1 MRLARIFFTYCLLFY
16 LVPLF
21 IRLFI
26 QSLNDQAARKAG
38 IFFRK
43 ACVTSAVLINPSWP
57 SDYRERTK
65 AWNIKYHACIDS
77 SPGWSLR
84 WIQERRWIKEECID
98 HELNKRSSSSSSQA
112 VGTAITTPMGT
123 RTNEGTVAMHAC
135 NEALRC
141 NCGAADTRVSK
152 AAAWL
157 PSLVGPLARIR
168 EQSRWGIL
176 NSYWPGHTGRPL
188 GAGRFIGGYTRI
200 WGGIGAG
207 FVARRGIVARKEAG
221 VAGHAVTFN

>member
-1 MRLARIFFTYCLLFY
+1 
-16 LVPLF
+16 
-21 IRLFI
+21 
-26 QSLNDQAARKAG
+26 
-38 IFFRK
+38 
-43 ACVTSAVLINPSWP
+43 
-57 SDYRERTK
+57 
-65 AWNIKYHACIDS
+65 
-77 SPGWSLR
+77 
-84 WIQERRWIKEECID
+84 
-98 HELNKRSSSSSSQA
+98 
-112 VGTAITTPMGT
+112 MGT

-200 WGGIGAG
+200 WGEIGVRG
-207 FVARRGIVARKEAG
+207 CEKRNRCWQRSGGGRTRRHLQLDNWKRGRLGDACSRVRSANVLQVDIPLSIAEIWEIMSE
-221 VAGHAVTFN
+221 

>member
-1 MRLARIFFTYCLLFY
+1 
-16 LVPLF
+16 
-21 IRLFI
+21 
-26 QSLNDQAARKAG
+26 
-38 IFFRK
+38 
-43 ACVTSAVLINPSWP
+43 
-57 SDYRERTK
+57 
-65 AWNIKYHACIDS
+65 
-77 SPGWSLR
+77 
-84 WIQERRWIKEECID
+84 
-98 HELNKRSSSSSSQA
+98 
-112 VGTAITTPMGT
+112 MGT

-200 WGGIGAG
+200 WGRSGARG
-207 FVARRGIVARKEAG
+207 EKRDRCWQRSGGGRPRRHLQLDNWNGGGRAKLVLAVPCGRPTFYKESARGEVGARVFRWDRSRRPTLSIAEVMG
-221 VAGHAVTFN
+221 E